1 MVLFRAGPWHLL
13 SLLSLLFYPFYFYS
27 YSDSPFSLL
36 RYAYVLSYFK
46 VSADTHIFPFRCF
59 VVLFVDDLLYYGL
72 IMGLFLR
79 YIWIDF
85 FVIILLLTI
94 VYAFSQFL
102 TDFTSDFLPGLYL
115 RINNVSG
122 QHELF

>member
-1 MVLFRAGPWHLL
+1 MN
-13 SLLSLLFYPFYFYS
+13 
-27 YSDSPFSLL
+27 
-36 RYAYVLSYFK
+36 
-46 VSADTHIFPFRCF
+46 
-59 VVLFVDDLLYYGL
+59 DLLYYGL

-85 FVIILLLTI
+85 FFVIILLLTI
-94 VYAFSQFL
+94 VYAFSQVL

-115 RINNVSG
+115 KINNVSG